1 MKTALSGLK
10 NMSRAAYRVFFGGL
24 ALSVCLMLLAVLTA
38 ASAGPYSAATRR
50 IFTQAAT
57 LERGAL
63 ACFTCTAFLASFA
76 EERLGRR

>member
-1 MKTALSGLK
+1 MKLALSALK
-10 NMSRAAYRVFFGGL
+10 NMSRPAYRIFFGGL
-24 ALSVCLMLLAVLTA
+24 AASVCLLLFAVLTA
-38 ASAGPYSAATRR
+38 ASAGPYSAATRHV
-50 IFTQAAT
+50 FTQAIT